1 MRYRKLAYLLL
12 ITALLQTTCA
22 KSEAQKLA
30 EASARGDYSYK
41 QYQTADYDTGKAA
54 LLDFIEFLKGLIASG
69 SAESRT
75 YTIDV
80 MISYVRLA
88 KLEEKHGGADKEKSM
103 AEAAL
108 VCKQLNF
115 KDTDCSDKSMREL
128 VDKLDRVVVK

>member
-1 MRYRKLAYLLL
+1 MRYRKVVYLLL
-12 ITALLQTTCA
+12 IIALLQITCA
-22 KSEAQKLA
+22 KSEGQKMA

-41 QYQTADYDTGKAA
+41 QYKTADYATAKTA
-54 LLDFIEFLKGLIASG
+54 LLDLIEFLKRLIASR

-88 KLEEKHGGADKEKSM
+88 KLEERHGGTDKEKYM

-108 VCKQLNF
+108 VCKQLNG
-115 KDTDCSDKSMREL
+115 KTPTVQISQ
-128 VDKLDRVVVK
+128 